1 MTIDGV
7 KVVEG
12 LFQAQGKRFGIV
24 ASRWN
29 GFFAD
34 RLVEGAIDALVRH
47 GASRDDISVVKCPG
61 SFEVPMVTKKLA
73 ETKKFDAIIS
83 LGVLIRGATPHFDHI
98 SAEATKGIAAVSMDS
113 GIPVAFGVLT
123 CDSLEQAIER
133 SGSKAGNKGVEAA
146 MAAIEMVSLYDAIE
160 GL

>member
-1 MTIDGV
+1 MSLDGIR
-7 KVVEG
+7 VVEG
-12 LFQAQGKRFGIV
+12 VFRADGKRFGIV

-47 GASRDDISVVKCPG
+47 GAAREDIVVAKCPG
-61 SFEVPMVTKKLA
+61 CFEVPMVSKKLV
-73 ETKKFDAIIS
+73 ESGKFDAVIG
-83 LGVLIRGATPHFDHI
+83 LGVLVRGATPHFDYI
-98 SAEATKGIAAVSMDS
+98 SSEATKGIATVSMDS
-113 GIPVAFGVLT
+113 GVPVSFGILT

-133 SGSKAGNKGVEAA
+133 SGSKAGNKGAEAA
-146 MAAIEMVSLYDAIE
+146 MAAIEMVSLYDSLE

>member
-1 MTIDGV
+1 MSLDGI

-12 LFQAQGKRFGIV
+12 VFRADGKRFGIV

-34 RLVEGAIDALVRH
+34 RLVEGAVDALVRH
-47 GASRDDISVVKCPG
+47 GASRENIVIAKCPG
-61 SFEVPMVTKKLA
+61 CFEVPMVAKKLA
-73 ETKKFDAIIS
+73 ESGKFDAIIG
-83 LGVLIRGATPHFDHI
+83 LGVLVRGATPHFDHI
-98 SAEATKGIAAVSMDS
+98 SSEATKGIASVSMDS
-113 GIPVAFGVLT
+113 GVPVAFGILT

-146 MAAIEMVSLYDAIE
+146 MAAIEMVSLYDSIE